1 MRILHFYK
9 TYYPDTV
16 GGTEQF
22 INQLARATLDLGV
35 QTDVLALS
43 PNCMNTP
50 IVQLHG
56 HRVHRVQRTVQI
68 ASTGFSFEAF
78 SRFAQLAKTADLIH
92 YHFPWPFMDLVHF
105 ANRVKIPTVVTYH
118 SDIIRQ
124 KTLLKFYRPL
134 KNRFL
139 SSVDK
144 IVATSPNYIA
154 TSPALT
160 RYKDKTVV
168 IPIGLDKSTY
178 PQPSAALLAKWRE
191 RVGTRFF
198 LFVGM
203 LRYYK
208 GLHILLEALKD
219 TSFPVVIIGTGLIEM
234 ELKEQATR
242 LGLNHVHFLGALPE
256 DDKIALLTLCS
267 ALVFPSHLRSEAF
280 GISLLE
286 GAMYGK
292 PLISCEIGTGTSFVN
307 INNDTGLV
315 IEPENPV
322 ALKDAMGFLW
332 DNQLEAKKMGE
343 QAEKRYWEYFTAKKM
358 AASYVEVYNELLE
371 KKTQCVESIMTLGD
385 V

>member
-35 QTDVLALS
+35 QTDVLTLS
-43 PNCMNTP
+43 PNCEHTP
-50 IVQLHG
+50 LIQLHG
-56 HRVHRVQRTVQI
+56 HRVHRVPRTLQL
-68 ASTGFSFEAF
+68 ASTGFSLNAF
-78 SRFAQLAKTADLIH
+78 SRFAQLAKAADLIH

-105 ANRVKIPTVVTYH
+105 TSQIKKPTVVTYH
-118 SDIIRQ
+118 SDIIKQ

-134 KNRFL
+134 KHRFL

-144 IVATSPNYIA
+144 IVATSPNYIE

-160 RYKDKTVV
+160 RFKDKTVV

-178 PQPSAALLAKWRE
+178 SEPSTELLAKWRE
-191 RVGTRFF
+191 RIGPRFF
-198 LFVGM
+198 LFIGM

-219 TSFPVVIIGTGLIEM
+219 TSFPMVIVGTGLIEQ

-242 LGLNHVHFLGALPE
+242 LNLKNVHFLGSLPE
-256 DDKIALLTLCS
+256 KDKIALLTLCS
-267 ALVFPSHLRSEAF
+267 GLVFPSHLRSEAF

-286 GAMYGK
+286 GAMFGK
-292 PLISCEIGTGTSFVN
+292 PLISCEIGTGTSF
-307 INNDTGLV
+307 INVHNKTGLV
-315 IEPENPV
+315 IEPENPR
-322 ALKDAMGFLW
+322 ALREAMRFLW
-332 DNQLEAKKMGE
+332 DNPVEAEKMGND
-343 QAEKRYWEYFTAKKM
+343 AEKRYWDYFTAEKM
-358 AASYVEVYNELLE
+358 ASSYVGLYKDLLTIAPLSM
-371 KKTQCVESIMTLGD
+371 KIRSKG
-385 V
+385 